1 MTLGQGEWLSRPPL
15 HSKEATMIIDKE
27 DIFAVQIDDRVYHFE
42 CCKEDIEEDDIV
54 HRDEA
59 DESKVYFCAE
69 CGKRIS

>member
-1 MTLGQGEWLSRPPL
+1 
-15 HSKEATMIIDKE
+15 MIIDKE